1 MSFHPNQLEIQLDIL
16 LVIMVKKEFNSEQ
29 NIVKTYHNYPGFL
42 RDIAVLTKAAWKS
55 NLVGTDNS
63 AGIPKC
69 FRYFN
74 SAIAYIGFANS
85 VASVLQGKP
94 YSFNSF
100 DFSDS
105 TCCSSLLSFHTRE
118 QCWVVH

>member
-1 MSFHPNQLEIQLDIL
+1 MSFHPNQLEIQLDISL
-16 LVIMVKKEFNSEQ
+16 AIMVKKEFNFEQ

-42 RDIAVLTKAAWKS
+42 GDIAVPREATWKS

-63 AGIPKC
+63 AGIPRC

-74 SAIAYIGFANS
+74 SAIAYIDFANS
-85 VASVLQGKP
+85 VASVLQAKP

-100 DFSDS
+100 DSSDS
-105 TCCSSLLSFHTRE
+105 TCCSSLLSSHTQG
-118 QCWVVH
+118 QCWVVR

>member
-1 MSFHPNQLEIQLDIL
+1 MSFHPNQLEIQLDISL
-16 LVIMVKKEFNSEQ
+16 AIMVKKEFNSEQ
-29 NIVKTYHNYPGFL
+29 NIVKTYHNYPSFL
-42 RDIAVLTKAAWKS
+42 RDIAVLTEAAWKS

-74 SAIAYIGFANS
+74 SAIAYIDFANS
-85 VASVLQGKP
+85 VASVLQAKP

-105 TCCSSLLSFHTRE
+105 TCCSSLLSFHTQE